1 MSRHNKHQRG
11 PDSPDADKKQP
22 RKRRGRRKSWYAT
35 HGRDL
40 RFLAVFAMLMGGY
53 YFATTTSV
61 VKDDFIPW
69 FLEQNATVSAV
80 VLHTFGYEDM
90 KQRGNALVSSRG
102 AVSVERGCDA
112 LDPCALFVA
121 AVLST
126 PAPVL
131 SKLLSAL
138 GGACILVVLNL
149 VRIITLF
156 LTAVHWRSAFDVM
169 HLEVWQALFI
179 ILAIVLW
186 MVWASWERNRRRRSV
201 VAETLGTP
209 DQN

>member
-1 MSRHNKHQRG
+1 M
-11 PDSPDADKKQP
+11 
-22 RKRRGRRKSWYAT
+22 
-35 HGRDL
+35 
-40 RFLAVFAMLMGGY
+40 FAVLMGGY
-53 YFATTTSV
+53 YFITTTATM
-61 VKDDFIPW
+61 KDDFIPW
-69 FLEQNATVSAV
+69 FLGQNARASAA

-90 KQRGNALVSSRG
+90 TRRGNALTSSRG
-102 AVSVERGCDA
+102 AVTVERGCDA

-126 PAPVL
+126 PAAF
-131 SKLLSAL
+131 SSRLLAAI
-138 GGACILVVLNL
+138 GGACILIVLNL

-186 MVWASWERNRRRRSV
+186 MTWASWERRRRRKIV
-201 VAETLGTP
+201 VS
-209 DQN
+209 

>member
-1 MSRHNKHQRG
+1 MSRRNKHKRDS
-11 PDSPDADKKQP
+11 DSPADGKGQP
-22 RKRRGRRKSWYAT
+22 RRRKGRRKSWYAT

-40 RFLAVFAMLMGGY
+40 RFLAVFATLMGGY
-53 YFATTTSV
+53 FFVTTTSSF
-61 VKDDFIPW
+61 KDEFIPW
-69 FLEQNATVSAV
+69 FLELNATVSATV
-80 VLHTFGYEDM
+80 IHAFGYEDM
-90 KQRGNALVSSRG
+90 TQRGNALMSARG

-126 PAPVL
+126 PAPMV

-138 GGACILVVLNL
+138 GGACVLVVLNL

-156 LTAVHWRSAFDVM
+156 LTAVHWRPAFDVM

-186 MVWASWERNRRRRSV
+186 MAWASWERNRRRRTV
-201 VAETLGTP
+201 MAEASQMP
-209 DQN
+209 DTN

>member
-1 MSRHNKHQRG
+1 M
-11 PDSPDADKKQP
+11 KQL
-22 RKRRGRRKSWYAT
+22 RKRKGRRKSWYAT

-53 YFATTTSV
+53 FYATTTSMI
-61 VKDDFIPW
+61 KDDFIPW
-69 FLEQNATVSAV
+69 FLEQNASVSAH

-90 KQRGNALVSSRG
+90 NQRGNSLMSARG

-112 LDPCALFVA
+112 LDPSALFVA

-126 PAPVL
+126 PAPML
-131 SKLLSAL
+131 SRLLAAI
-138 GGACILVVLNL
+138 GGACLLIALNL

-156 LTAVHWRSAFDVM
+156 LTAVHWRAAFDVM

-186 MVWASWERNRRRRSV
+186 MAWATWERNRRCKV
-201 VAETLGTP
+201 VVDVSLPSSRT
-209 DQN
+209 D